1 MPAAGKGGGAFAP
14 GWAAR
19 CNWGGGSASWES
31 RGQLPKPCQAPSSLS
46 GLSRGIQRRPRLP
59 PGCQPEISS
68 AKAPVYVTLLKKE
81 EAKLFKQSYTKCHQ
95 MNEEHMHI
103 MEDRGGEPNMWEWST
118 VSASIRSS
126 H

>member
-1 MPAAGKGGGAFAP
+1 MPSAQQPLGVVP
-14 GWAAR
+14 GDPAKTTV
-19 CNWGGGSASWES
+19 ASRMPTGE
-31 RGQLPKPCQAPSSLS
+31 
-46 GLSRGIQRRPRLP
+46 
-59 PGCQPEISS
+59 EISS